1 MIIMIFFFCVNV
13 FKDDIYSEGTILEKM
28 EKLRTIKKESP
39 EYNRLYEDIISVG
52 EFDIHKM

>member
-1 MIIMIFFFCVNV
+1 VNV